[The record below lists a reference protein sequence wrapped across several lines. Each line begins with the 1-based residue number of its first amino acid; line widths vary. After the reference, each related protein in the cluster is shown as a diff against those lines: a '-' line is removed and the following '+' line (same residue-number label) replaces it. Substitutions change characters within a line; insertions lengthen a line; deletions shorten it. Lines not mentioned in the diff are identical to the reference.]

1 VIFTEEG
8 SQRALALDSVN
19 LLRDPFVGNTT
30 LNFSGDHRTRLIL
43 LAGNID
49 LLAGETSSVV
59 TVEAD
64 DGLGGTYPVTVESVS
79 KVPGQ
84 NWLTQVM
91 LRFPDQWMTGGD
103 VWITLKLRGVPGN
116 KAFVTIKP

>member
-1 VIFTEEG
+1 MP
-8 SQRALALDSVN
+8 L
-19 LLRDPFVGNTT
+19 
-30 LNFSGDHRTRLIL
+30 L

-64 DGLGGTYPVTVESVS
+64 DGLGGTYPLTLESVS

-84 NWLTQVM
+84 NWLTQVL

-103 VWITLKLRGVPGN
+103 VWVTLKLRGVASN